1 MERENQTVVRGR
13 DLETG
18 LPRSLKLNSEEVR
31 EALSSNVRQ
40 IVGGIEDVIEESPP
54 ELVADILKNGIIIT
68 GGVAQLRDLDK
79 LIAEET
85 KMPVWLAEDP
95 MTSVVRGCGKLL
107 EDENLLK
114 KVRVVRG
121 LR

>member
-1 MERENQTVVRGR
+1 MAG
-13 DLETG
+13 G
-18 LPRSLKLNSEEVR
+18 
-31 EALSSNVRQ
+31 SS
-40 IVGGIEDVIEESPP
+40 
-54 ELVADILKNGIIIT
+54 
-68 GGVAQLRDLDK
+68 QLRGLDK

-95 MTSVVRGCGKLL
+95 MTCVVKGCGKLL
-107 EDENLLK
+107 EDDRLLK